1 MLWAIAPP
9 AVELGAHTPAVVA
22 ATALIVVAALPEE
35 TLYRGQ
41 LVPVASAA
49 VGPLGILLASVGSA
63 LAYESQNIEREA
75 APVDSEPARS
85 QG

>member
-9 AVELGAHTPAVVA
+9 AVELGAHTPAVA
-22 ATALIVVAALPEE
+22 ATALIVVAPLPEE
-35 TLYRGQ
+35 MLYRGQ

-49 VGPLGILLASVGSA
+49 VGPLGVLLASVGSA

-75 APVDSEPARS
+75 APVDNEPARS